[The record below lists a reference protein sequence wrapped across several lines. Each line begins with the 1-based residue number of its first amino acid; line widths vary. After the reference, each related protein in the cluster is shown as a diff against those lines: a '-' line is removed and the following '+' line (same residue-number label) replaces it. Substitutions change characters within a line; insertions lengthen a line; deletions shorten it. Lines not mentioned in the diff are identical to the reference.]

1 MTTIR
6 DVARRANVSAMTVSR
21 VLNNSAHISRKAR
34 ERVEIAIA
42 ELGYVP
48 NELARSLRFKQTS
61 TLALILTD
69 ITNPFFTTI
78 ARGVEDVASDA
89 GFNVIFCNTDESE
102 GEQQEHLT
110 VLVKKQVDGVLL
122 VPAQSK
128 PDAVIYLQER
138 RVPVVLLDRRVE
150 NCAVDSVRCDSE
162 GGAYRLTQLLLDQ
175 GHRQIAILTGSEKV
189 STAVDR
195 VIGYRRALDEAGI
208 AIDERYIIYGE
219 FTQPSGEEMAR
230 QALRLSPPP
239 TALFA
244 ANNFIAIGAYRAL
257 RAGGYQIPEQISLVA
272 FDDLPSA
279 LVLEPFLTVAAQ
291 PAYEM
296 GRKATEL
303 LLARLADTASAPAQ
317 EIILPTEIIVRQ
329 SSCPPVGHSAT
340 KPAMV

>member
-6 DVARRANVSAMTVSR
+6 DVAKRAGVSAMTVSR
-21 VLNNSAHISRKAR
+21 VLNNSAHISRRAR
-34 ERVEIAIA
+34 ERVEVAIA

-48 NELARSLRFKQTS
+48 NELARSLRFKQTN

-69 ITNPFFTTI
+69 ITNPFFTTV
-78 ARGVEDVASDA
+78 ARGVEDVASTA

-102 GEQQEHLT
+102 EEQKEYLT
-110 VLVKKQVDGVLL
+110 ILVKKQVDGVLL
-122 VPAQSK
+122 VPAQSSA
-128 PDAVIYLQER
+128 DAVSYLQEC

-150 NCAVDSVRCDSE
+150 DCRVDSVRCDSE

-195 VIGYRRALDEAGI
+195 VIGYRRALEEAGV
-208 AIDERYIIYGE
+208 AVDESYIMHGE
-219 FTQPSGEEMAR
+219 FTQASGEVMAR
-230 QALRLSPPP
+230 QALRLARPP
-239 TALFA
+239 TAVFA
-244 ANNFIAIGAYRAL
+244 ANNFIALGAYRAL
-257 RAGGYQIPEQISLVA
+257 RAAEIEIPGQISLVA

-291 PAYEM
+291 PAYQM
-296 GRKATEL
+296 GQRATEL
-303 LLARLADTASAPAQ
+303 LLARLANTASEQPQ

-329 SSCPPVGHSAT
+329 SSGPPSGCSA
-340 KPAMV
+340 